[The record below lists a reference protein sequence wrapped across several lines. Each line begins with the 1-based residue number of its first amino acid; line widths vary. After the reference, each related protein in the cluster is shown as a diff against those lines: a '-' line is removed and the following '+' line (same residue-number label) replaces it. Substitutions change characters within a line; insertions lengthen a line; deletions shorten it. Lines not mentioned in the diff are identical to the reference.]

1 MVRLLSGFVVIF
13 LLQVLSAQAEDSS
26 QPLDVKWGQ
35 LVPVEAQAD
44 ALKARGFLAGAQPP
58 PDPTAQSLPPSIP
71 EGDWLSRRM
80 EQPGRGK
87 PPAVVQELDGK
98 RVRIGGYVVP
108 LDFETDKVYQ
118 FLLVPY
124 VGACIHVPPPPSNQ
138 IIYVETAEG
147 FQISGLF
154 DPVYVTGTI
163 RTTRQNTGLAETGY
177 LIPDASV
184 ALRKE

>member
-1 MVRLLSGFVVIF
+1 MVRLLSRVFAVL
-13 LLQVLSAQAEDSS
+13 LLQTLIAHADETAKPVDLKWAE
-26 QPLDVKWGQ
+26 

-44 ALKARGFLAGAQPP
+44 ALKSKGFLAGAKPP
-58 PDPTAQSLPPSIP
+58 SDPTAETLPQSIP
-71 EGDWLSRRM
+71 EGKWFSRQM
-80 EQPGRGK
+80 EQPGKGK
-87 PPAVVQELDGK
+87 PPAVVKELDGK
-98 RVRIGGYVVP
+98 NVRIGGYVVP
-108 LDFETDKVYQ
+108 LDFETTKVFQ